1 VTITDLFNA
10 GVPLRRRRCQI
21 GQGGSIVNTTQCL
34 SASTLIGDP
43 IKNPQGEKL
52 GDLKDIVLDTG
63 KGEIVYAV
71 LSCGGVLGVGEK
83 LFAVPWHALRVQGD
97 NEALVLDA
105 APDRLKQATGFD
117 KDHWPDAPDPGF
129 VERGRTY
136 YS

>member
-1 VTITDLFNA
+1 MDTA
-10 GVPLRRRRCQI
+10 
-21 GQGGSIVNTTQCL
+21 QCL
-34 SASTLIGDP
+34 SANTLIGDA
-43 IKNPQGEKL
+43 IVNPAGEKL

-71 LSCGGVLGVGEK
+71 LASGGVLGVGEK
-83 LFAVPWHALRVQGD
+83 LFAVPWHALRIEGD
-97 NEALVLDA
+97 SDTLVLDA
-105 APDRLKQATGFD
+105 SADRLKSATGFD